1 MIIRYDNSGELI
13 HHKIGRLLEIE
24 LSTGEKFRL
33 RPDGTKLRLMTQDGY
48 LVLEPVASN
57 AILIDQKDDV

>member
-1 MIIRYDNSGELI
+1 MKVKYDNSGKMYKMKVDHI
-13 HHKIGRLLEIE
+13 LEIE

-33 RPDGTKLRLMTQDGY
+33 RADGAKLRLMTQEGY
-48 LVLEPVASN
+48 LILEPVASN